1 MKYNNFNWI
10 DLLVFIGYIVLSV
23 VIIAIGCGVANC
35 IGESDLPYWVKF
47 WLLS

>member
-1 MKYNNFNWI
+1 MRNNDFDSI
-10 DLLVFIGYIVLSV
+10 DLFVFIGYIILL
-23 VIIAIGCGVANC
+23 VIILAIGGGVANC